1 MYRDEYWREPPFRAE
16 IVSAVLPIRRFSK
29 PFEAGY
35 FYHIMLA
42 AYSPALLI
50 RGYLQLVTKAVS
62 GVFSRPWRIQETFY
76 QMDLIGSGS
85 VPLILVAGIAT
96 GMALTIQ
103 GAYQLAPIGAVHQVS
118 KLISLTFVREVG
130 PVLTAIMITGRV
142 GSAIAAEL
150 ASMKAT
156 EQVDA
161 IRAMGIDPIKAL
173 ITPRLIACVLMVPI
187 LTILLDAAA
196 MAGGWLIS
204 ILYLGRDPL
213 FHWVLSASVLHW
225 SDIALGLGKPVVS
238 GFILATVAGYVGFT
252 VAGGLGAIG
261 RAATTGMIA
270 ASLLI
275 LAFDV
280 LITMIVPLQTLAW

>member
-1 MYRDEYWREPPFRAE
+1 MFDASSP
-16 IVSAVLPIRRFSK
+16 VL
-29 PFEAGY
+29 
-35 FYHIMLA
+35 LV
-42 AYSPALLI
+42 
-50 RGYLQLVTKAVS
+50 RGYVQLTTKAIA
-62 GVFSRPWRIQETFY
+62 GAFSRPWRVQETLY

-85 VPLILVAGIAT
+85 VPLMLVAGMTT

-103 GAYQLAPIGAVHQVS
+103 GAYQLAPIGAVHQVA

-130 PVLTAIMITGRV
+130 PVLAAIMIAGRV

-161 IRAMGIDPIKAL
+161 IRAMGIDPIKTL
-173 ITPRLIACVLMVPI
+173 VTPRLIACVVMVPM

-196 MAGGWLIS
+196 MVGGWLIS
-204 ILYLGRDPL
+204 VLYLGRDPL
-213 FHWVLSASVLHW
+213 FYWVLSGSALRW
-225 SDIALGLGKPVVS
+225 SDLALGLGKPIVS
-238 GFILATVAGYVGFT
+238 GFIVATVAGYVGLT
-252 VAGGLGAIG
+252 MGGGLGAIG

-270 ASLLI
+270 ASVLI

-280 LITMIVPLQTLAW
+280 MITAVTPLQTLAW